1 MMVQLNNKNL
11 LIRIYS
17 RLVSSSYIA
26 LSCAALFLFASPGG
40 ACLQLTAIASLFCLF
55 NTYQNRSS
63 AGWTYYSF
71 LFLGLGSLTDVH
83 VIYFMPV
90 FWLLTMFALYSFSLR
105 TFTASLLGFATPY
118 WFSLAWYAWRGEGD
132 ITIWLD
138 HLAGIAD
145 LQFSFSYSVLSLQHL
160 ILLAF
165 FLILFLLG
173 SIHFVTTSYKDKIR
187 VRQIYYSFMT
197 LMIVACL
204 LIILQP
210 QFYQLSF
217 HIMLISVSPIIGHFL
232 ALTESRLSNI
242 LFFVLTAVVLFLS
255 GMNLWISSSVF

>member
-1 MMVQLNNKNL
+1 M
-11 LIRIYS
+11 
-17 RLVSSSYIA
+17 
-26 LSCAALFLFASPGG
+26 
-40 ACLQLTAIASLFCLF
+40 
-55 NTYQNRSS
+55 
-63 AGWTYYSF
+63 
-71 LFLGLGSLTDVH
+71 
-83 VIYFMPV
+83 
-90 FWLLTMFALYSFSLR
+90 
-105 TFTASLLGFATPY
+105 
-118 WFSLAWYAWRGEGD
+118 
-132 ITIWLD
+132 
-138 HLAGIAD
+138 
-145 LQFSFSYSVLSLQHL
+145 LSLQHL

-197 LMIVACL
+197 LMIYSCL

-217 HIMLISVSPIIGHFL
+217 HIMLISVSPMIGHFL